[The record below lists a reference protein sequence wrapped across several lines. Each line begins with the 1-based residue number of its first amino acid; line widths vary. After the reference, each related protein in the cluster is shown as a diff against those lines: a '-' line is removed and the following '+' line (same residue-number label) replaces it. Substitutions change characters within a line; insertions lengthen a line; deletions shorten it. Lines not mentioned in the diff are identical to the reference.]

1 MEKFTYTV
9 AYNINGIDTEGL
21 LELFSELKT
30 DKEVIDYFINTM
42 IEFMTNDKNILVEDI
57 TENENEIII
66 DYLDFEDGGK
76 PCREIYTNF
85 AVKH

>member
-1 MEKFTYTV
+1 
-9 AYNINGIDTEGL
+9 
-21 LELFSELKT
+21 
-30 DKEVIDYFINTM
+30 M

>member
-1 MEKFTYTV
+1 MKNTYIVT
-9 AYNINGIDTEGL
+9 YNINGMDAEGSF
-21 LELFSELKT
+21 ELFSELKT
-30 DKEVIDYFINTM
+30 DKEIIDYFINTM

-57 TENENEIII
+57 TEDENEVII
-66 DYLDFEDGGK
+66 DYLDLKDGGE